1 VPVFL
6 PGFKKDRQVEVPVAP
21 ARSTEGIVWHTVLHY
36 PSLSERYPSTASAL
50 VSLDHHLLRIAFDFT
65 RCTALG
71 AARLFSRIVIDRPWR
86 LPVAGVDR

>member
-50 VSLDHHLLRIAFDFT
+50 VSLDHHLLRIAFELHT
-65 RCTALG
+65 VYGSGR
-71 AARLFSRIVIDRPWR
+71 REIVQQDCDRSA
-86 LPVAGVDR
+86 VAPAGGGRR